1 MEQPYT
7 PSPPIID
14 LNPSPWW
21 SWGVAIFLGIMVAL
35 AALGMLVLALIPYD
49 YIATEYTWAED
60 PGEYPANGSQEEQ
73 DGWNESKE
81 LWDLQQLTQTLLYEM
96 EDEVPMQLTLFAG
109 VTLVGIWG
117 MILLARQ
124 NPNGFKLAYVWLFL
138 STCFN
143 IYSTLRYNSLMS
155 DLDQFFPEE
164 AVSGTFQVAASIGG
178 TLACNLVVLA
188 VLITCAINSQ
198 PKHLEESGFHLYH
211 HLSSPH
217 LQPPPKD

>member
-1 MEQPYT
+1 MEQPYA

-35 AALGMLVLALIPYD
+35 AALGALVLALIPYD

-81 LWDLQQLTQTLLYEM
+81 LWDLQQLTQTLLLEM

-109 VTLVGIWG
+109 VTLVGIG
-117 MILLARQ
+117 AMIFLARQ
-124 NPNGFKLAYVWLFL
+124 NPNGFKLAYVWLLL
-138 STCFN
+138 STSSN

-164 AVSGTFQVAASIGG
+164 AVSGTYQVAASIGG

-188 VLITCAINSQ
+188 VLITCAVNSQ

-211 HLSSPH
+211 HPPSSH